1 MKIYF
6 LLFILITRTSFLWA
20 IDTKAEQAVVV
31 DSLNNEI
38 IFEKNAKQKIVYLM
52 DPSGDDEHHS
62 FVGTRDDI
70 S

>member
-1 MKIYF
+1 MEW
-6 LLFILITRTSFLWA
+6 LVQDWGILIR
-20 IDTKAEQAVVV
+20 
-31 DSLNNEI
+31 
-38 IFEKNAKQKIVYLM
+38 FEKNAKQKIVYLM